1 MEKIIEFSGQKI
13 TFRATMRTL
22 LIYKRQT
29 GREYLSDAAELR
41 KIIRTGEDGKPLLD
55 ANGKPIVD
63 LGALNTEA
71 LCGVAWAMAKTADS
85 SIPPMDDWLDQF
97 EEFPMLTIL
106 TELFPLMSAALRVDR
121 KNA

>member
-1 MEKIIEFSGQKI
+1 MEKIIEFSGKKI
-13 TFRATMRTL
+13 LFRATMRTL

-41 KIIRTGEDGKPLLD
+41 KIIRTGDDGKPLLD
-55 ANGKPIVD
+55 ANGKPIID

-85 SIPPMDDWLDQF
+85 SVPPMDDWLDQF
-97 EEFPMLTIL
+97 EEFPMLEIL
-106 TELFPLMSAALRVDR
+106 TDLFPLMSATLRIDR
-121 KNA
+121 KNG

>member
-13 TFRATMRTL
+13 PFRATMRTL

-29 GREYLSDAAELR
+29 GRENLSDAAELR

-55 ANGKPIVD
+55 ANGKPIID
-63 LGALNTEA
+63 LAALNTEA
-71 LCGVAWAMAKTADS
+71 LCGVAWAMAKTADN

-97 EEFPMLTIL
+97 DEFPMLEIL
-106 TELFPLMSAALRVDR
+106 TDLFPLMSATLRIDR

>member
-1 MEKIIEFSGQKI
+1 MEKIIEFSGKKI

-71 LCGVAWAMAKTADS
+71 LCGVAWAMAKTADNT
-85 SIPPMDDWLDQF
+85 IPPMDDWLDQF
-97 EEFPMLTIL
+97 EEFPMITIM
-106 TELFPLMSAALRVDR
+106 TELFPLMSATLRIDR
-121 KNA
+121 KNG

>member
-13 TFRATMRTL
+13 PFRATMRTL

-41 KIIRTGEDGKPLLD
+41 NIIRTGDDGKPLLD
-55 ANGKPIVD
+55 ANGKPIID
-63 LGALNTEA
+63 LAALNTEA
-71 LCGVAWAMAKTADS
+71 LCGVAWAMAKTADN

-97 EEFPMLTIL
+97 EEFPMVSIM
-106 TELFPLMSAALRVDR
+106 TELFPMLSAAMKVDR
-121 KNA
+121 KNG

>member
-1 MEKIIEFSGQKI
+1 MEKIIEFSGHKI
-13 TFRATMRTL
+13 PFRATMRTL

-55 ANGKPIVD
+55 ANGKPIID
-63 LGALNTEA
+63 LAALNTEA
-71 LCGVAWAMAKTADS
+71 LCGVAWAMAKTADN

-97 EEFPMLTIL
+97 EEFPMLEIL
-106 TELFPLMSAALRVDR
+106 TDLFPLMSATLRIDR

>member
-29 GREYLSDAAELR
+29 GREYLADAAELR
-41 KIIRTGEDGKPLLD
+41 KIISTGDDGKPLLD
-55 ANGKPIVD
+55 AKGKPIID
-63 LGALNTEA
+63 LAALNTEA
-71 LCGVAWAMAKTADS
+71 LCGVAWAMAKTADN

-97 EEFPMLTIL
+97 DEFPMLEIL
-106 TELFPLMSAALRVDR
+106 TELFPMLSAAMKVDR
-121 KNA
+121 KNG

>member
-1 MEKIIEFSGQKI
+1 MEKTIEFSGQKI
-13 TFRATMRTL
+13 RFRATMRTL

-29 GREYLSDAAELR
+29 GREYLADAAELR
-41 KIIRTGEDGKPLLD
+41 NIIKTDADGKPMQD
-55 ANGKPIVD
+55 ANGKPIID
-63 LGALNTEA
+63 LSALNTEA
-71 LCGVAWAMAKTADS
+71 LCSVAWAMAKTADD

-106 TELFPLMSAALRVDR
+106 TELFPLMSAAMKVDR

>member
-1 MEKIIEFSGQKI
+1 MEKIIEFSGHKI
-13 TFRATMRTL
+13 PFRATMRTL

-55 ANGKPIVD
+55 ANGKPIID
-63 LGALNTEA
+63 LAALNTEA
-71 LCGVAWAMAKTADS
+71 LCGVAWAMAKTADN

-97 EEFPMLTIL
+97 EEFPMLEIL
-106 TELFPLMSAALRVDR
+106 TDLFPLMSATLRIDR
-121 KNA
+121 KNG

>member
-1 MEKIIEFSGQKI
+1 MEKIIEFSGHKI
-13 TFRATMRTL
+13 PFRATMRTL

-55 ANGKPIVD
+55 ANGKPIID

-97 EEFPMLTIL
+97 EEFPMLEIL
-106 TELFPLMSAALRVDR
+106 TDLFPLMSATLRIDR
-121 KNA
+121 KNG

>member
-1 MEKIIEFSGQKI
+1 MEKIIEFSGHKI
-13 TFRATMRTL
+13 PFRATMRTL

-55 ANGKPIVD
+55 ANGKPIID
-63 LGALNTEA
+63 LAALNTEA
-71 LCGVAWAMAKTADS
+71 LCGVAWAMAKTADN

-97 EEFPMLTIL
+97 SEFPMLEIL
-106 TELFPLMSAALRVDR
+106 TDLFPLMSATLRIDR